1 MIEILFHI
9 WNLLHICSICVMLR
23 NRHLTI
29 MYGWG
34 RGEGEL
40 GGGRSTRE
48 RGEGGLL
55 GGDEVISALCVRLY
69 GYKE

>member
-1 MIEILFHI
+1 
-9 WNLLHICSICVMLR
+9 MLR

-40 GGGRSTRE
+40 GGGRSTSARGE
-48 RGEGGLL
+48 GEGGLL

-69 GYKE
+69 KYKE